1 MGQGQVS
8 YQCRE
13 ANYGVDKL
21 NITAIVVV
29 LEHADFALRCL
40 QGLLQCNDSGGQGGH
55 PEGSQDGCHKVGQDG
70 HCEEPD
76 AKRVKPHAVELGG
89 LVFATCCHHRCSWD
103 SYCGRGYLEGQGLTD
118 VDFCLITKM
127 SSWAVCGCR
136 PRQQEQDD
144 HHDTLSS
151 DEEDQLGTPPSNDPS
166 NKDSSPSIAG
176 QGYSPHP
183 REAVGLLCK
192 RLIDEGRVWFLRQL
206 GLQAELVA
214 YVERGVSLENM
225 LITATAGRTEQL
237 S

>member
-1 MGQGQVS
+1 MVLS
-8 YQCRE
+8 VV
-13 ANYGVDKL
+13 A
-21 NITAIVVV
+21 TVVV
-29 LEHADFALRCL
+29 LECVDFALRCL
-40 QGLLQCNDSGGQGGH
+40 QALLQCSDSGEQDGR

-70 HCEEPD
+70 RCEEPD
-76 AKRVKPHAVELGG
+76 AKRVKLHSAELGG

-103 SYCGRGYLEGQGLTD
+103 SYCGRGYLEGWGLTD

-136 PRQQEQDD
+136 PRQQEQDG

-151 DEEDQLGTPPSNDPS
+151 DEEDQLGAPLSNDPS
-166 NKDSSPSIAG
+166 NEDSSPSIVG

-225 LITATAGRTEQL
+225 LIAASAVQPEQL